1 MGNDPSRPANDDA
14 SNTPPSV
21 ELSRRSFARRMAE
34 LAGGAAFAAL
44 AGGNARVAAAQRN
57 ATAAHTYCVP
67 GEVLVV
73 VRHPGAFTRE
83 HVAQRLRVHPLLS
96 DALLAGAAPD
106 AERMITLASGA
117 EAWTLAALPAPGA
130 NNAAALLDHC
140 ERLSADALAAPASEV
155 SIAQFVPNWMAAGAP
170 ENVGGG
176 GPGGRPQAISAAEL
190 AQLRGVQPAFW
201 QFVLP
206 AGLPLQRPAAER
218 GAGIDIYILDTAP
231 DRAALDGAMARWQA
245 AHPLVAG
252 LLGPNSPL
260 DIAYAGADHLLGQL
274 DYVLPNAHYLMPDH
288 GLFVAGIIHAI
299 APAARL
305 HLVEVLNPYGVGSL
319 ESIARGFALA
329 AQAAARGPVIVNA
342 SLCLDVPQPDRA
354 WLRTLRQD
362 EPFWAGQPPERL
374 LRTVAPFQQ
383 LCDTLHSQQ
392 AAVVAAAGNEGRAGY
407 HPPAR
412 YPAAFDSV
420 LGVGALKADAATP
433 ADYSNLSDA
442 PLRAGVAAFGG
453 EVTAGTADARS
464 GMVGLYTGAFPDG
477 APNETGWAR
486 WAGTSFAAPVVAGAL
501 AALMS
506 EGHARDAAIQ
516 LLRRAGPGSMSPI
529 GAIFS
534 ARQLAQ

>member
-1 MGNDPSRPANDDA
+1 MADHRSKQGAA
-14 SNTPPSV
+14 HQFAK
-21 ELSRRSFARRMAE
+21 LSRRGFARRMAE

-44 AGGNARVAAAQRN
+44 AGGNTRVSAAQRG
-57 ATAAHTYCVP
+57 APVAHTYCVP
-67 GEVLVV
+67 GEVLAV

-83 HVAQRLRVHPLLS
+83 HVAQRLHAYPLLG
-96 DALLAGAAPD
+96 DALFAGAAPD
-106 AERMITLASGA
+106 AKRMITLASGA
-117 EAWTLAALPAPGA
+117 DTWTLAALPAPGA
-130 NNAAALLDHC
+130 NDAATLLDHC
-140 ERLSADALAAPASEV
+140 ERLSADALAAPVGEV
-155 SIAQFVPNWMAAGAP
+155 TIVQLVPNWMAAGAP
-170 ENVGGG
+170 ENTGGG

-190 AQLRGVQPAFW
+190 AQLRSAQPAFW
-201 QFVLP
+201 QFALP
-206 AGLPLQRPAAER
+206 AGLRLQRPAAER

-231 DRAALDGAMARWQA
+231 DRAALDGALARWQA
-245 AHPLVAG
+245 AHPLVAA
-252 LLGPNSPL
+252 LLGSNSPL

-274 DYVLPNAHYLMPDH
+274 DYVLPDAHYLMPDH

-354 WLRTLRQD
+354 WLRTLRKD
-362 EPFWAGQPPERL
+362 EPFWASQPPERL
-374 LRTVAPFQQ
+374 ARTITPFQQ
-383 LCDTLHSQQ
+383 LCDALHSQQ

-412 YPAAFDSV
+412 YPAAFESV
-420 LGVGALKADAATP
+420 LGVGALKADAVTP

-453 EVTAGTADARS
+453 EVTAGTADGRS
-464 GMVGLYTGAFPDG
+464 GMVGMYTGAFPDG
-477 APNETGWAR
+477 AANETGWAR

-506 EGHARDAAIQ
+506 DGHARDAAIQ
-516 LLRRAGPGSMSPI
+516 LLRRAGQSSTSPI
-529 GAIFS
+529 GAIFP
-534 ARQLAQ
+534 ARQMAQ